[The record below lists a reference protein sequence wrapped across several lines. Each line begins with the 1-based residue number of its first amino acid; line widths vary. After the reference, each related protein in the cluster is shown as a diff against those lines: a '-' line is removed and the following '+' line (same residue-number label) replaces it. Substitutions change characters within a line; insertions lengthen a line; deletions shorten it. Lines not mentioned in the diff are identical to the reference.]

1 MEEEEALADPVR
13 LPGSFRDPSGHI
25 YSFENRVLR
34 SVSHGAA
41 GEYEAS
47 RQTLN
52 ELVTQG
58 MLVDFREL
66 SPEEFGMEQGG
77 NAYVLE
83 HPKLAPWTYPYEWS
97 FSLLQRAALFHLE
110 LHLYLLER
118 GLNLSDASAYNVQFQ
133 GTEPVFID
141 HLSVRPY
148 RDGEFWLG
156 HRQFCEQFLNPLLLR
171 AHLDIAHNAWYRGNL
186 EGIATNDL
194 ARLLPMRSRFGW
206 KVLSNVVLP
215 AYFQKNTTSDREVSF
230 TTEGRRLPLAGLQ
243 SMLRQLHTWI
253 GALRPANTRSTTW
266 ANYASTTTYD
276 DDETTRKKEFI
287 ATFIQQSGARTVID
301 LGCNTGDYSKVS
313 LESGAASVTG
323 FDFDQQTL
331 DKAYSRARAEN
342 LNFLPLY
349 LDARNPS
356 PDQGWMQSERSG
368 FRQRFT
374 ADAVLALAFEHHLA
388 IAHNV
393 PLDQVVEWITATAP
407 AGVIEFVPKAD
418 PTVVKMLALRED
430 IFPDYTEEAFA
441 AALARCASITGRM
454 QVTDSGRTL
463 FSYARD

>member
-1 MEEEEALADPVR
+1 MEEEALADPVR

-25 YSFENRVLR
+25 YSFENRIFR
-34 SVSHGAA
+34 SVSHTAA
-41 GEYEAS
+41 ADYEAS
-47 RQTLN
+47 REVLR
-52 ELVTQG
+52 ELVTQRR
-58 MLVDFREL
+58 LVDFAEL
-66 SPEEFGMEQGG
+66 SPEEAGKVEGE

-83 HPKLAPWTYPYEWS
+83 HPELAPWTYPYEWS

-110 LHLYLLER
+110 LHLSLLER
-118 GLNLSDASAYNVQFQ
+118 GLTLSDASAYNVQFQ
-133 GTEPVFID
+133 GTRPIFID

-171 AHLDIAHNAWYRGNL
+171 AHLDIAPNAWYRGNL
-186 EGIATNDL
+186 EGITTSDL
-194 ARLLPMRSRFGW
+194 ARILPLRSRLGW
-206 KVLSNVVLP
+206 KILSNVVLP
-215 AYFQKNTTSDREVSF
+215 AYFQRNTTSDREVNF

-243 SMLRQLHTWI
+243 SMLRQLHSWI
-253 GALRPANTRSTTW
+253 EALRPANTTSTTW

-276 DDETTRKKEFI
+276 DAETVRKGEFV
-287 ATFIQQSGARTVID
+287 AAFIRETSARTVID
-301 LGCNTGDYSKVS
+301 LGCNTGDYSKVC
-313 LESGAASVTG
+313 LQNGAGSVTG

-331 DKAYSRARAEN
+331 DKAYHRAIAED

-349 LDARNPS
+349 LDARSPS
-356 PDQGWMQSERSG
+356 PDQGWMQSERAG
-368 FRQRFT
+368 FKKRFN

-393 PLDQVVEWITATAP
+393 PLDQVVEWITAMAP

-430 IFPDYTEEAFA
+430 IFPNYTEEAFS
-441 AALARCASITGRM
+441 AALAQHATITGKS
-454 QVTDSGRTL
+454 QVTDTGRTL
-463 FSYARD
+463 FSYARG